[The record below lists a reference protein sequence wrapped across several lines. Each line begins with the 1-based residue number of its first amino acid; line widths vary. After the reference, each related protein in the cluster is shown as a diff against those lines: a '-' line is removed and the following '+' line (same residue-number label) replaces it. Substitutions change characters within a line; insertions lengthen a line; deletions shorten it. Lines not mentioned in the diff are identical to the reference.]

1 MTQVLPQVV
10 LVTGGAKGVGLG
22 ISQAFLARG
31 ATVIISAR
39 NAPERPVSVD
49 GNEAEFIAADI
60 RDAEACT
67 ALLDAIIERHGRL
80 DVLVNNAGGSPFAMA
95 DSASPRF
102 HEAII
107 RLNLLAPL
115 NLAQG
120 ANARMQAQTCGGVII
135 NIGSVSA
142 DRASPGTAAYGA
154 AKAGLLNLTQSL
166 AVEWAP
172 KVRVAAVSP
181 GPVLTE
187 QAHLHF
193 GDDDGIKAVASTIP
207 MQRLASP
214 QDIGNACVWL
224 ASQQAGYIS
233 GSNIVINGGGERPAF
248 LDKANVNNT

>member
-1 MTQVLPQVV
+1 MSQDSPQVV

-31 ATVIISAR
+31 ASVIISAR
-39 NAPERPVSVD
+39 NAPADPVAVD
-49 GNEAEFIAADI
+49 GHAAEFIAADI
-60 RDAEACT
+60 RDAQACT
-67 ALLDAIIERHGRL
+67 DLLDTIMQRHGRL
-80 DVLVNNAGGSPFAMA
+80 DVLINNAGGSPFAMA

-120 ANARMQAQTCGGVII
+120 ANTLMQAQPAGGVII

-193 GDDDGIKAVASTIP
+193 GDDDGIAAVASTIP
-207 MQRLASP
+207 LQRLAKP
-214 QDIGNACVWL
+214 EDIGNACAWL
-224 ASQQAGYIS
+224 ASDQAGYVS
-233 GSNIVINGGGERPAF
+233 GSNIMINGGGERPAF
-248 LDKANVNNT
+248 LDKATVNKT

>member
-1 MTQVLPQVV
+1 MTARTTQIVLI
-10 LVTGGAKGVGLG
+10 TGGAKGVGLG
-22 ISQAFLARG
+22 ISRSFLARG
-31 ATVIISAR
+31 AQVIITAR
-39 NAPERPVSVD
+39 NAPENPVEVD
-49 GNEAEFIAADI
+49 GNQAEFIAADI
-60 RDAEACT
+60 RDAEACK
-67 ALLDAIIERHGRL
+67 ALLADIAARHGRL
-80 DVLVNNAGGSPFAMA
+80 DVLINNAGGSPFAMA
-95 DSASPRF
+95 NAASPRF

-120 ANARMQAQTCGGVII
+120 ANALMQQQDHGGVII

-193 GDDDGIKAVASTIP
+193 GDEAGIAAVASSIP
-207 MQRLASP
+207 MQRLAQP
-214 QDIGNACVWL
+214 DDIGNACVWL
-224 ASQQAGYIS
+224 ASDKAAYVS
-233 GSNIVINGGGERPAF
+233 GSNVVINGGGERPAF
-248 LDKANVNNT
+248 LDKATVNKT

>member
-1 MTQVLPQVV
+1 MTARTTQIVLI
-10 LVTGGAKGVGLG
+10 TGGAKGVGLG
-22 ISQAFLARG
+22 ISRSFLARG
-31 ATVIISAR
+31 AQVIITAR
-39 NAPERPVSVD
+39 NAPENPVEVD
-49 GNEAEFIAADI
+49 GNHAEFIAADI
-60 RDAEACT
+60 RDAEACK
-67 ALLDAIIERHGRL
+67 ALLADIAARHGRL
-80 DVLVNNAGGSPFAMA
+80 DVLINNAGGSPFAMA
-95 DSASPRF
+95 NAASPRF

-120 ANARMQAQTCGGVII
+120 ANALMQQQDHGGVII

-193 GDDDGIKAVASTIP
+193 GDEAGIAAVASSIP
-207 MQRLASP
+207 MQRLALP
-214 QDIGNACVWL
+214 DDIGNACVWL
-224 ASQQAGYIS
+224 ASDQAAYVS

-248 LDKANVNNT
+248 LDKATVNKT

>member
-1 MTQVLPQVV
+1 MTARTTQIVLI
-10 LVTGGAKGVGLG
+10 TGGAKGVGLG
-22 ISQAFLARG
+22 ISRSFLARG
-31 ATVIISAR
+31 AQVIITAR
-39 NAPERPVSVD
+39 NAPENPVEVD
-49 GNEAEFIAADI
+49 GNQAEFIAADI
-60 RDAEACT
+60 RDAEACK
-67 ALLDAIIERHGRL
+67 ALLADIAARHGRL
-80 DVLVNNAGGSPFAMA
+80 DVLINNAGGSPFAMA
-95 DSASPRF
+95 DAASPRF

-120 ANARMQAQTCGGVII
+120 ANALMQQQDHGGVII

-193 GDDDGIKAVASTIP
+193 GDEAGIAAVASSIP
-207 MQRLASP
+207 MQRLAQP
-214 QDIGNACVWL
+214 DDIGNACVWL
-224 ASQQAGYIS
+224 ASDQAAYVS

-248 LDKANVNNT
+248 LDKATVNKT

>member
-1 MTQVLPQVV
+1 MTARTTQIVLI
-10 LVTGGAKGVGLG
+10 TGGAKGVGLG
-22 ISQAFLARG
+22 ISRSFLARG
-31 ATVIISAR
+31 AQVIITAR
-39 NAPERPVSVD
+39 NAPENPVEVD
-49 GNEAEFIAADI
+49 GNQAEFIAADI
-60 RDAEACT
+60 RDAEACK
-67 ALLDAIIERHGRL
+67 ALLADIAARHGRL
-80 DVLVNNAGGSPFAMA
+80 DVLINNAGGSPFAMA
-95 DSASPRF
+95 DAASPRF

-120 ANARMQAQTCGGVII
+120 ANALMQQQDHGGVII

-193 GDDDGIKAVASTIP
+193 GDEAGIAAVASSIP
-207 MQRLASP
+207 MQRLAQP
-214 QDIGNACVWL
+214 DDIGNACVWL
-224 ASQQAGYIS
+224 ASDKAAYVS
-233 GSNIVINGGGERPAF
+233 GSNIVINGGGERRAF
-248 LDKANVNNT
+248 LDKATVNKT